1 MLETM
6 SPRATFSA
14 YHPVLLVLDG
24 GDELSELLERAGDD
38 ELVVRLSVA
47 DALEL
52 ELDQPLREPTLG
64 LGQRWKERKQ
74 IY

>member
-1 MLETM
+1 M
-6 SPRATFSA
+6 SPRVTFSA

-52 ELDQPLREPTLG
+52 ELDQSLREPTLG
-64 LGQRWKERKQ
+64 LGQRWKERRQ
-74 IY
+74 I